1 MSEVEIINPK
11 LDHTSHDHEELQPGM
26 SRLTRR
32 QGFRF
37 RDSSTPKISPV
48 SQRRGGHTV
57 GSVRRITVAKKKAA
71 KKGAKKAKKA
81 SKKKAAK
88 K

>member
-1 MSEVEIINPK
+1 VVERVDDLNPK
-11 LDHTSHDHEELQPGM
+11 LDDRQCDQVELQPGM

-32 QGFRF
+32 HGFRF
-37 RDSSTPKISPV
+37 CDSSTPKKCPV

-71 KKGAKKAKKA
+71 KKAKKAKKA
-81 SKKKAAK
+81 SKKKK

>member
-1 MSEVEIINPK
+1 VKVEVFNLK
-11 LDHTSHDHEELQPGM
+11 LNDTQHAQEELQPGM

-32 QGFRF
+32 HGFRF
-37 RDSSTPKISPV
+37 CDSSTPKKCPV

-71 KKGAKKAKKA
+71 KKAKKAKKA
-81 SKKKAAK
+81 SKKKK